1 MKIQVLWF
9 GRPGRSPFEDQITT
23 YRRRVSR
30 RWPAED
36 VALKPDRRRRE
47 RDPVGALD
55 HEAELLL
62 HRIPE
67 GFVHVALD
75 ERGREMTS
83 PELARFLRDLHET
96 ATTGVALTIGS
107 DLGLAR
113 RVRSAARRTWSLGR
127 LTLPHL
133 LARLVVWE
141 QLYRA
146 SDILAA
152 GRYHRC
158 GLE

>member
-1 MKIQVLWF
+1 VKIQVLWF
-9 GRPGRSPFEDQITT
+9 GRPGRSPFEDEVAT

-36 VALKPDRRRRE
+36 VPLKPDRRRRE
-47 RDPVGALD
+47 HDPVGALD
-55 HEAELLL
+55 HEADILL
-62 HRIPE
+62 HRIPD
-67 GFVHVALD
+67 GHVHMALD
-75 ERGREMTS
+75 ERGSEMSS
-83 PELARFLRDLHET
+83 PGLARFLGELHEA
-96 ATTGVALTIGS
+96 ATTGVVLTIGS
-107 DLGLAR
+107 DLGLSP
-113 RVRSAARRTWSLGR
+113 RVCASARRTWSLGR

-146 SDILAA
+146 SDILAS